1 MSTRILVILGHP
13 DRVSLCGALAESYAQ
28 GAQEGGAEVEI
39 LRLGELE
46 FDPVLHQGY
55 QKIQPLEPDLQR
67 AQERITW
74 AQHLVLV
81 YPTWWGGPPALL
93 KGFFDRAFL
102 PGFAFRSRAKG
113 PFWDRLL
120 SGRSGRLLVT
130 ADSPGFYDWLVNGMP
145 AVRMIKK
152 AVLAFCGVKPVAVNR
167 FAIVKAADRKRRLH
181 WLAEV
186 KNLGAKDAKIQPG
199 NQGD

>member
-13 DRVSLCGALAESYAQ
+13 DRASLCGALAESYAQ
-28 GAQEGGAEVEI
+28 GAQEAGAEVEI

-74 AQHLVLV
+74 AKHLVLV

-145 AVRMIKK
+145 AVRMVKQ
-152 AVLAFCGVKPVAVNR
+152 AVLAFCGVKPVAVHR
-167 FAIVKAADRKRRLH
+167 FATVKTSNRRRRLQ
-181 WLAEV
+181 WLTEV
-186 KNLGAKDAKIQPG
+186 RELGVKDAKKKADLP
-199 NQGD
+199 